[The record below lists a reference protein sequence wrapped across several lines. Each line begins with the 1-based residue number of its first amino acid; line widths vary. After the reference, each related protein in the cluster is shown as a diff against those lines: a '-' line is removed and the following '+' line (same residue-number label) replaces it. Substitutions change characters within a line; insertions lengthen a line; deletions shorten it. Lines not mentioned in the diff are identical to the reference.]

1 MEAKRLVQLKATHRR
16 FICLEKT
23 KYYKHR
29 KKGRDP
35 NKVLPATTKRKYLSV
50 IFDGMD
56 QAKTAVIKQAR
67 SAKHLD
73 GCYKHNVHVM
83 GILTHGS
90 DQPCE
95 VIISDASLPHD
106 TNFALTVLCST
117 LKRFKDRNGYLPP
130 TLYLQLDS
138 APENKSKNFMLFIAV
153 LVGIGTFNKVKLC
166 FLPVGH
172 THEDID
178 QMFSRFGVAFRK
190 SDILTYEDLIKLMG
204 GAFHFENK
212 ELEINRL
219 LQTWDFGGWMADV
232 MPDMVG
238 ISEPMCFKFIRD
250 EEEQTVRMFAREM
263 MQTSKR
269 AHPDCWF
276 PDGGYPVLSF
286 SDANNLLEDDVI
298 GVPIRPLDPLPIQA
312 SVNTFKIHGVMKADH
327 LESWQVEL
335 DRIIASADDQCDVCV
350 SFRVSES
357 QTNSTKAD
365 EPAVATA
372 KKTARTKLQ
381 KEIRAHSADPDFFAV
396 HMHADPKD
404 IIPLE
409 TDFDELA
416 GVGVSDNSDSDIE
429 GADNVEFR
437 QFKRSATSSRM
448 VKGVLVPRD
457 VRKLTVGKVAAHWRI
472 MLTPMTIGD
481 FVAFR
486 YKEEKSSSDLD
497 DSDPD
502 TDDEDIGDL
511 LGVGQVLAILSDNRY
526 TIRWHGPKDP
536 KASQNLRLGAALFP
550 GYYQATE
557 KREPY
562 YDTSPIKK
570 HDDEMIEDMLLY
582 EEAIIIHGF
591 KLTTIQ
597 RKLPLKIQRRIC
609 GVAVLPHR
617 IKGHA
622 AKCECM
628 AE

>member
-1 MEAKRLVQLKATHRR
+1 MFFCHVCECSTTSEHKKTVSAKKIQVR
-16 FICLEKT
+16 FIAFLFQFILFL
-23 KYYKHR
+23 R
-29 KKGRDP
+29 
-35 NKVLPATTKRKYLSV
+35 NILVLRIPL
-50 IFDGMD
+50 
-56 QAKTAVIKQAR
+56 
-67 SAKHLD
+67 L
-73 GCYKHNVHVM
+73 
-83 GILTHGS
+83 L
-90 DQPCE
+90 
-95 VIISDASLPHD
+95 
-106 TNFALTVLCST
+106 
-117 LKRFKDRNGYLPP
+117 
-130 TLYLQLDS
+130 
-138 APENKSKNFMLFIAV
+138 
-153 LVGIGTFNKVKLC
+153 LC
-166 FLPVGH
+166 F
-172 THEDID
+172 
-178 QMFSRFGVAFRK
+178 F
-190 SDILTYEDLIKLMG
+190 
-204 GAFHFENK
+204 
-212 ELEINRL
+212 
-219 LQTWDFGGWMADV
+219 
-232 MPDMVG
+232 
-238 ISEPMCFKFIRD
+238 
-250 EEEQTVRMFAREM
+250 
-263 MQTSKR
+263 
-269 AHPDCWF
+269 
-276 PDGGYPVLSF
+276 
-286 SDANNLLEDDVI
+286 
-298 GVPIRPLDPLPIQA
+298 RPLSQ
-312 SVNTFKIHGVMKADH
+312 
-327 LESWQVEL
+327 
-335 DRIIASADDQCDVCV
+335 DV
-350 SFRVSES
+350 
-357 QTNSTKAD
+357 
-365 EPAVATA
+365 
-372 KKTARTKLQ
+372 
-381 KEIRAHSADPDFFAV
+381 HPDFFAV

-472 MLTPMTIGD
+472 MLTPMTVGD

-536 KASQNLRLGAALFP
+536 KASQNLRLGASLFP

-582 EEAIIIHGF
+582 EEAIVIHGF
-591 KLTTIQ
+591 KLTPKS

-609 GVAVLPHR
+609 GVSVLPHR
-617 IKGHA
+617 IKGHK